1 MPLVGHSIR
10 VPPLRVLKKWHDGL
24 QDSPDNAELYSTG
37 TVGRSAVPLWSLS
50 CRSSHPSSYIHHCH
64 QPPTITT
71 SNPLQSQPQTPYP
84 AHRLPPTLISA
95 VRTSPLRPHPGA
107 AFWAFAEA
115 SWALRLPIQVLFHA
129 PHPLATAPVLKLLT
143 FALRVPL
150 AEKSQRSRRLLAA
163 TGEDSSASSAS
174 SASASADEQINA
186 NDNAASS
193 GDDAQAQEQG
203 TDSAG
208 DTNEYA

>member
-1 MPLVGHSIR
+1 MVALVPILSPFVIHTPL
-10 VPPLRVLKKWHDGL
+10 PPASNNHNLK
-24 QDSPDNAELYSTG
+24 
-37 TVGRSAVPLWSLS
+37 PL
-50 CRSSHPSSYIHHCH
+50 
-64 QPPTITT
+64 TITT
-71 SNPLQSQPQTPYP
+71 SNPLSSPPIASDTDFGRPNEPLAPASRRSLLGLRRSLLGTQTAY
-84 AHRLPPTLISA
+84 S
-95 VRTSPLRPHPGA
+95 GA
-107 AFWAFAEA
+107 
-115 SWALRLPIQVLFHA
+115 LHA
-129 PHPLATAPVLKLLT
+129 PHPLAAAPVLKLLT

-163 TGEDSSASSAS
+163 TGEDSSAL

-193 GDDAQAQEQG
+193 GDDAQTQEQG

>member
-1 MPLVGHSIR
+1 
-10 VPPLRVLKKWHDGL
+10 
-24 QDSPDNAELYSTG
+24 
-37 TVGRSAVPLWSLS
+37 
-50 CRSSHPSSYIHHCH
+50 
-64 QPPTITT
+64 
-71 SNPLQSQPQTPYP
+71 
-84 AHRLPPTLISA
+84 
-95 VRTSPLRPHPGA
+95 
-107 AFWAFAEA
+107 
-115 SWALRLPIQVLFHA
+115 
-129 PHPLATAPVLKLLT
+129 LKLLT

-163 TGEDSSASSAS
+163 TGEDSSAL

-193 GDDAQAQEQG
+193 GDDAQTQEQG